1 MIKEIYIRTPEEKM
15 YDDSIIDY
23 SNEIE
28 SAISQIRMI
37 LGTENGEVLGEYNFG
52 ADISYLVFNTVKN
65 SIQIKEKIK
74 NQIDAYANFGK
85 HITYDVDI
93 EFGDS
98 GEGYDYAVVDII
110 LNGKKAAAFL
120 IDKD

>member
-1 MIKEIYIRTPEEKM
+1 MGL
-15 YDDSIIDY
+15 
-23 SNEIE
+23 N
-28 SAISQIRMI
+28 
-37 LGTENGEVLGEYNFG
+37 
-52 ADISYLVFNTVKN
+52 
-65 SIQIKEKIK
+65 QIKEKIK